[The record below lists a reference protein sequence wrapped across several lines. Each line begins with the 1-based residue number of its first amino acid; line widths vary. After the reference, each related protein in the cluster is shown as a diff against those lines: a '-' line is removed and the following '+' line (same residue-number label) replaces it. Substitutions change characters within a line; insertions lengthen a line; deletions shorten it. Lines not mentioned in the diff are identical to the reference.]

1 LCTNAFRLSAETGS
15 PTVWLPGPSRRRNC
29 RHGEDHGGTTQT
41 SSHWPGQRIGRQIRE
56 ENDPNRAS
64 HGILCRVLRF
74 ADIEVSLREKLDKF
88 LVKIRG
94 EIGGGFYL
102 LGLCK
107 QCPLVRLIVSLHTQC
122 FDDRHSRDRRGTSR
136 VIQVK
141 MLYRQ
146 IANDH
151 FFPHFMDED
160 IRAHCSEFHREVIRI
175 HLDLQ
180 DLIQ

>member
-1 LCTNAFRLSAETGS
+1 M
-15 PTVWLPGPSRRRNC
+15 TVT
-29 RHGEDHGGTTQT
+29 HAIGEAH
-41 SSHWPGQRIGRQIRE
+41 
-56 ENDPNRAS
+56 
-64 HGILCRVLRF
+64 
-74 ADIEVSLREKLDKF
+74 
-88 LVKIRG
+88 RG
-94 EIGGGFYL
+94 
-102 LGLCK
+102 
-107 QCPLVRLIVSLHTQC
+107 
-122 FDDRHSRDRRGTSR
+122 